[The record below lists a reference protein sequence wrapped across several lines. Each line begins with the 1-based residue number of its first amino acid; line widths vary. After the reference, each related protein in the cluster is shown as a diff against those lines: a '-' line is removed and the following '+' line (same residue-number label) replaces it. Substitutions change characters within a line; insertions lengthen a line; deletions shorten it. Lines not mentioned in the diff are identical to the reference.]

1 MEGARGGDAVR
12 KANCQLV
19 ESSGGGGI
27 SLGNAG
33 SGRSSSKRDE
43 RANKNNASVGAV
55 TDSKDF
61 VKAYP
66 PDCTQL
72 QTQCSELAGVWL
84 ELGLFTTFAS
94 SQHPNGWFDA
104 AISSEQRTVQGNH
117 VPNSSR
123 TKNVFSARTLEMIL
137 ILQVGST
144 LLFHQDF
151 VFWWERTIS

>member
-43 RANKNNASVGAV
+43 RVNKNNASGAV

-104 AISSEQRTVQGNH
+104 TISSEQRTVQGNH

-151 VFWWERTIS
+151 VFWWGQTVS